1 MGHPVQEKMLSP
13 NKGGG
18 SAMNTAKT
26 EIGGFQEILERRASE
41 LVQVLQ
47 RRDGIA
53 IEKSPEQMD
62 EIQYAT
68 ERELAIRNVDRESSL
83 LRDVKDAL
91 ERIHD
96 GSFGTCTECES
107 AISPKRP
114 AAVPWASRCIQCQE
128 AADGD
133 RQEGTE
139 RLAAT
144 LLSAA

>member
-1 MGHPVQEKMLSP
+1 
-13 NKGGG
+13 
-18 SAMNTAKT
+18 MNTAKT

-96 GSFGTCTECES
+96 GSFGTCTDCES
-107 AISPKRP
+107 AISPRRL

-128 AADGD
+128 AADQN

-139 RLAAT
+139 RLRGT
-144 LLSAA
+144 LLNAA